1 MGRIVFLNSRN
12 LTATLSSCHMPP
24 NSIWHSS
31 GRLEQPNQSRS
42 SLSLQDENL
51 RINRAEHD
59 MTKKAARSL
68 ANPTRLKP
76 VDKSDGIIQVIIET
90 PKGSRNKFAFDAEQN
105 VFTVKKVLP
114 AGMSFPY
121 DFGFL
126 PRTLAPDG
134 DPIDVLLLM
143 DEPAFPGIAVRARL
157 IGIIEG
163 EQTDGKKK
171 IRNDR
176 LIAVAEMNHEYAYLK
191 KLDDLPKKFLRELE
205 EFFVNYHRLE
215 GKKYTLLA
223 CKKVDAAMRMIRKAQ
238 RAA

>member
-1 MGRIVFLNSRN
+1 MANK
-12 LTATLSSCHMPP
+12 
-24 NSIWHSS
+24 S
-31 GRLEQPNQSRS
+31 GK
-42 SLSLQDENL
+42 SLS
-51 RINRAEHD
+51 
-59 MTKKAARSL
+59 
-68 ANPTRLKP
+68 NPTLLKP
-76 VDKSDGIIQVIIET
+76 VDKSDGVLQVIIET
-90 PKGSRNKFAFDAEQN
+90 PKGSRNKFAFDEKQKIFA
-105 VFTVKKVLP
+105 VKKVLP

-126 PRTLAPDG
+126 PRTVAPDG
-134 DPIDVLLLM
+134 DPLDVLLLM

-176 LIAVAEMNHEYAYLK
+176 LLAVAEMNHEYSYLQ
-191 KLDDLPKKFLRELE
+191 KLEDLPKQFLHELE

-215 GKKYTLLA
+215 GKRYKLLG
-223 CKKVDAAMRMIRKAQ
+223 CKDTNLAMRMVRQVK